1 MPINPSE
8 IIANKAQALA
18 NATGQSVEALA
29 QGVAAELPNLAV
41 QARDSLESAK
51 NLRVLNNSFE
61 IGDVEFGN
69 SAVANLAE
77 DVVNAGA
84 GLLNSAL
91 GKGTAA
97 LGSFIN
103 DAQDKLT
110 AATGIIDGATAA
122 LGQVSG
128 FANKVG
134 LQDALSSS
142 QGVSESKVGINSQN
156 KKTKP
161 KGKNITIQNQLENY
175 ASFNCVF
182 ELGALSVNSI
192 NNPAESYRKN
202 GADVTILRSG
212 GGGINENRVRTIYE
226 ALGKEAGNLEYFIDD
241 FEMSAIVA
249 PSRKS
254 GIAPATKLSFT
265 VHEPYSMGLFLQ
277 ALQAAALDAGFRN
290 YLQAPYLLE
299 LDFVGWD
306 DEGNAVPVEYANRK
320 IPFKLSNIEFEVERG
335 GSVYQIEAY
344 PWNEVALLDEYAK
357 IQDQISITGPS
368 VLEAITTGPRSL
380 SVTINNAIATAA
392 NNKNQPVSDI
402 YLVRFPTSRTSLNS
416 TTNEAAQDLDSAIL
430 QEIEQTRAVN
440 GSQAG
445 ADAARERSVSTI
457 SDFLI
462 NAGRGSGEESPAD
475 RILTNAITDV
485 NAIGMSK
492 MVSVTNAGGDQPF
505 GLGLYTLDEDTGI
518 YKRDGVELEITGDT
532 RTFRFEKGTKVTK
545 VIEEMILVS
554 EYGKAAMEAAA
565 SDEESMIPWFRIEPQ
580 VYVID
585 DWIVEEETGKKAK
598 VWVYNVV
605 QYEVASSTF
614 TAPNQ
619 EVAVKERAKQVVKS
633 YDYIYSGENKDVLG
647 FDIKFNAAFF
657 TAIAAD
663 FGELPAGER
672 SGSAEGTFAPEQA
685 TPMGT
690 GDGTRGAAGIEGQV
704 VTAPTVRSFSG
715 GTYNID
721 RGANLARIFHQN
733 LINSDVDLITADLE
747 IWGDPYFLHD
757 SGMGNYNAEESNT
770 SACLTADGCADYQRG
785 HVHILVNFRTP
796 IDYNRDGSMAFP
808 EDTVAVQGFSGLYR
822 VLQVQSSISGNQFK
836 QTLKLIR
843 EKNQS
848 LEGAADPN
856 LRRALQA
863 NANVSNS
870 NTQNDSPPNEQ
881 TGVARDSSIAAASRA
896 AARPLSEDG
905 PLKTVSSSVNPQFR
919 AQVAELVAENFQALI
934 DDLEQTYGYEINA
947 MGGYSAR
954 RAVGSQNWSYHASGL
969 ALDFNYAENGIV
981 KPRPEDAPEPTDMPL
996 DGTGSAMEALAA
1008 KHGLGW
1014 GGAWNSLTDSMHFS
1028 AAKKEFGYLDWPRN
1042 GIIPGAAE
1050 QPAETLT
1057 AEVSEPPAYED
1068 AILRQQRTQVSGT
1081 QAVTQQQ
1088 ATTAQN
1094 QTVAE
1099 QQAAGTPT
1107 TAEQQ
1112 ALAAQTG
1119 NTRSSFIRNTDY
1131 SGLLRPYYQINAQ
1144 DDRYDYNTGDKVRAI
1159 LAARNQR

>member
-1 MPINPSE
+1 MPINPSQ
-8 IIANKAQALA
+8 IIANKARALSD
-18 NATGQSVEALA
+18 ATGQAIEDLS
-29 QGVAAELPNLAV
+29 QGVAAELPGLAA

-51 NLRVLNNSFE
+51 NLRVLDSSFE
-61 IGDVEFGN
+61 IGDVEFGD
-69 SAVANLAE
+69 SAVANFAE
-77 DVVNAGA
+77 GIVNGGTGILNKALGA
-84 GLLNSAL
+84 GTSALNSII
-91 GKGTAA
+91 G
-97 LGSFIN
+97 
-103 DAQDKLT
+103 DAQNKLT
-110 AATGIIDGATAA
+110 AATGLLSGATAS
-122 LGQVSG
+122 LDQLSG
-128 FANKVG
+128 LADKVG
-134 LQDALSSS
+134 LRDALSSS
-142 QGVSESKVGINSQN
+142 VDVPESIIGINSQTR
-156 KKTKP
+156 KTKP
-161 KGKNITIQNQLENY
+161 KGKSINIQNQLENY

-202 GADVTILRSG
+202 GSDVTILRSG

-241 FEMSAIVA
+241 FEMQAIVA

-254 GIAPATKLSFT
+254 GIAPATKIRFA

-306 DEGNAVPVEYANRK
+306 DEGNAIPIEYANRK

-402 YLVRFPTSRTSLNS
+402 YLVRFPTSRTGLNS
-416 TTNEAAQDLDSAIL
+416 TTTQESLDPDAAIL
-430 QEIEQTRAVN
+430 QEIEQIRAVN
-440 GSQAG
+440 GTQAG
-445 ADAARERSVSTI
+445 TDAARDRQVSTI

-462 NAGRGSGEESPAD
+462 NAGRGSGEQSPAD

-485 NAIGMSK
+485 NAIGMSQ
-492 MVSVTNAGGDQPF
+492 MVPVSNAGGDSPF
-505 GLGLYTLDEDTGI
+505 GLGLYTLDEETGI
-518 YKRDGVELEITGDT
+518 YKRDGVELEIADGI

-545 VIEEMILVS
+545 VIEEMVLVS

-619 EVAVKERAKQVVKS
+619 EVAVQERAKQAVKS

-672 SGSAEGTFAPEQA
+672 SATAEGLTTPDQAAPLS
-685 TPMGT
+685 T
-690 GDGTRGAAGIEGQV
+690 GDGTVGAAGVDGQV
-704 VTAPTVRSFSG
+704 VTVPTVRNFSG

-721 RGANLARIFHQN
+721 RGTNLARIFHQN

-747 IWGDPYFLHD
+747 IWGDPYYLHD

-796 IDYNRDGSMAFP
+796 IDYNRDGSMMFP
-808 EDTVAVQGFSGLYR
+808 EDTIAVNGFSGLYR
-822 VLQVQSSISGNQFK
+822 VLQVQSTISGNQFK

-843 EKNQS
+843 EKNQTM
-848 LEGAADPN
+848 EGAADQN
-856 LRRALQA
+856 RRQALQTNP
-863 NANVSNS
+863 NATNS
-870 NTQNDSPPNEQ
+870 NPENASPPNEQ
-881 TGVARDSSIAAASRA
+881 TGVARDSNVAAAGQA
-896 AARPLSEDG
+896 VARPLGEDG
-905 PLKTVSSSVNPQFR
+905 PLKTVASTVNPAFR
-919 AQVAELVAENFQALI
+919 AEVAELVAENFQALI
-934 DDLEQTYGYEINA
+934 DDLEQTYGYEIKA

-954 RAVGSQNWSYHASGL
+954 RARGSQNWSYHASGL
-969 ALDFNYAENGIV
+969 ALDFNYAENGMV
-981 KPRPEDAPEPTDMPL
+981 KPRPDDAPEPTDMPE

-1042 GIIPGAAE
+1042 GIIPGLPE
-1050 QPAETLT
+1050 QPPTT
-1057 AEVSEPPAYED
+1057 PSSTYDEVPDADPRGRDQIPP
-1068 AILRQQRTQVSGT
+1068 VSGT

-1088 ATTAQN
+1088 TDTTQNQSVDDQRAARTEQAEPRTTTATPQR
-1094 QTVAE
+1094 QTDV
-1099 QQAAGTPT
+1099 
-1107 TAEQQ
+1107 
-1112 ALAAQTG
+1112 
-1119 NTRSSFIRNTDY
+1119 TRITDY

-1144 DDRYDYNTGDKVRAI
+1144 DDRYDFKTGDKIRAI
-1159 LAARNQR
+1159 LAARNQT